1 MRFMYMRK
9 LKTIKRYMQ
18 YKGIE
23 GELSDEIMRFYE
35 YLWVEERL
43 VKDSEQ
49 SELSMI
55 VAKLSGSLR
64 SKLFEQLFVR
74 YFASIEWMLTL
85 EHTVYE

>member
-1 MRFMYMRK
+1 MYMRK

>member
-1 MRFMYMRK
+1 MRK

-55 VAKLSGSLR
+55 VTKLSGSLR

-74 YFASIEWMLTL
+74 YFTSIEWMLTL

>member
-1 MRFMYMRK
+1 MRK